1 MPIKLYRK
9 AVIYGILQLSLDE
22 NGRVKTIPEG
32 QKNRKYYC
40 GCVNGSDYGI
50 CRISYLLQN
59 RRLEMRTDKELQ
71 EMKEWL
77 IKALDDPENQD
88 EKQQIKLYAKLDLL
102 RWLGV

>member
-1 MPIKLYRK
+1 LPIKLYRK

-22 NGRVKTIPEG
+22 NGRVKAIPKRQEKG
-32 QKNRKYYC
+32 KYYC
-40 GCVNGSDYGI
+40 GCFNCIDYGI

-77 IKALDDPENQD
+77 IKALDEPENQD

>member
-1 MPIKLYRK
+1 
-9 AVIYGILQLSLDE
+9 
-22 NGRVKTIPEG
+22 
-32 QKNRKYYC
+32 
-40 GCVNGSDYGI
+40 
-50 CRISYLLQN
+50 
-59 RRLEMRTDKELQ
+59 MRTDKELQ